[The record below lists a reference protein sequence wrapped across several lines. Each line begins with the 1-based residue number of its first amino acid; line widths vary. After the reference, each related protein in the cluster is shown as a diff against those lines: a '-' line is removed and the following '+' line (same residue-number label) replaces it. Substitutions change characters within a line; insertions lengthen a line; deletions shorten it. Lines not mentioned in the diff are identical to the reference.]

1 MGLSTATSVAQS
13 SLAAIAAESAAI
25 SRNIAGASVSG
36 TFTEKT
42 ANVVTT
48 GDGGVQALT
57 VTGAQ
62 NPTLFAAMLEA
73 TSSSA
78 TQTSIANGLSS
89 LEETVG
95 STNSDT
101 SPAAQLSDFIDSMQ
115 SYEASP
121 SNSSLAAAAVTA
133 AGNLTT
139 TLNEATQ
146 TVQGVRETA
155 DQDMAASVTTI
166 NGLLTQFQSVNTQ
179 IVTGTAT
186 GADISDLEDT
196 RDTILTQ
203 LSQQIGISTTTGP
216 DNNMSLYTDSGV
228 TLFQGGTPST
238 VTFQP
243 TSAYSPGTTGN
254 AVVIDGVPV
263 TGSGATMPIQSGALA
278 GFASLRDDTAVT
290 YQSQLDQIAHGLISA
305 TSEAVPSGTT
315 TTQVPGLF
323 TFTGASGTPPAM
335 PSSATG
341 LAGTIEVNPA
351 VDPSQGGNPELVGNG
366 INTNFNTAGDAS
378 FTTQIQNLITNLQAD
393 QTFSASAGLGTT
405 SSLSNFASSSVSW
418 LEATRQSNSN
428 EGSFQSTLLTS
439 TTSAFTGAT
448 GVSLDNEMSKM
459 LDLENSYSS
468 SAQLMTT
475 INSMFTTLVSAV
487 TAINGASA

>member
-25 SRNIAGASVSG
+25 SRNIAGVSVSG

-42 ANVVTT
+42 ATVVTT

-62 NPTLFAAMLEA
+62 NPTLFTAMLEA

-95 STNSDT
+95 STDSDT
-101 SPAAQLSDFIDSMQ
+101 SPAAQLSDFINAMQ
-115 SYEASP
+115 SYASSP

-196 RDTILTQ
+196 RDTLLTQ

-238 VTFQP
+238 VSFQP
-243 TSAYSPGTTGN
+243 TSVYSAGTAGN
-254 AVVIDGVPV
+254 AVFIDGVAV

-290 YQSQLDQIAHGLISA
+290 YQGQLDQIANGLISA
-305 TSEAVPSGTT
+305 TSEAVPSGAT

-323 TFTGASGTPPAM
+323 TFAGASGTPPAM

-366 INTNFNTAGDAS
+366 INTNFNTLGDAS
-378 FTTQIQNLITNLQAD
+378 FSTQIENLITNLQAD

-418 LEATRQSNSN
+418 LEAARQSNSN

-487 TAINGASA
+487 TTINGAST

>member
-1 MGLSTATSVAQS
+1 
-13 SLAAIAAESAAI
+13 
-25 SRNIAGASVSG
+25 
-36 TFTEKT
+36 
-42 ANVVTT
+42 
-48 GDGGVQALT
+48 
-57 VTGAQ
+57 
-62 NPTLFAAMLEA
+62 
-73 TSSSA
+73 
-78 TQTSIANGLSS
+78 
-89 LEETVG
+89 
-95 STNSDT
+95 
-101 SPAAQLSDFIDSMQ
+101 
-115 SYEASP
+115 
-121 SNSSLAAAAVTA
+121 
-133 AGNLTT
+133 
-139 TLNEATQ
+139 
-146 TVQGVRETA
+146 
-155 DQDMAASVTTI
+155 
-166 NGLLTQFQSVNTQ
+166 
-179 IVTGTAT
+179 
-186 GADISDLEDT
+186 
-196 RDTILTQ
+196 
-203 LSQQIGISTTTGP
+203 
-216 DNNMSLYTDSGV
+216 
-228 TLFQGGTPST
+228 
-238 VTFQP
+238 
-243 TSAYSPGTTGN
+243 
-254 AVVIDGVPV
+254 
-263 TGSGATMPIQSGALA
+263 MPIQSGALA

-290 YQSQLDQIAHGLISA
+290 YQGQLDQIANGLISA

-418 LEATRQSNSN
+418 LEAARQSNSN